1 MGFLPYKILNDD
13 FLNKKK
19 IYIPFNILKEKSKIL
34 EKNDYDILISSF
46 EYLYDIEREINK
58 NMKNKK
64 YFKFYNGYSRNL
76 MSLKKNRKFIN

>member
-1 MGFLPYKILNDD
+1 MNDD

-19 IYIPFNILKEKSKIL
+19 INFPFSIIKEKSKIL
-34 EKNDYDILISSF
+34 EKNDYDIPISSF
-46 EYLYDIEREINK
+46 EYLYDIEREIKK

-76 MSLKKNRKFIN
+76 ISLKKNRKFVN